1 MHACMHART
10 HTHTHTHM
18 FRFWLRLPS
27 GWCSALTLSL
37 CGVTQASMAGMSE
50 DEYKKRVNFL
60 KQQRDKLMEMKRKE
74 REKQLLSATSDQPAR
89 PASARAARNALRQP
103 EAPAEPAAPSE
114 EEKKL
119 AMRKAIANRIKS
131 ELMGKKWAVLLQCS
145 FHPFTSS
152 WPSSFAWFQMHLHLI
167 WVWCLCVFL
176 FFSQRHNLHWLART
190 ENHFTQQ
197 CSELAT
203 TAWSA
208 NDCTAVQQNINCT
221 KTSISSRRKER
232 CKLWNGVCLC
242 PFSSHVTPIYIS
254 SSSDRWL
261 PEIWSLIVSFFSSSL
276 TLRTYSKAIPWLPAF
291 QTVKMDWNR
300 IHWKANGLPSCTILL

>member
-1 MHACMHART
+1 MHAHIHTHT

-18 FRFWLRLPS
+18 FRFWLPLPS

-74 REKQLLSATSDQPAR
+74 REKQLLSAASDQPAR

-152 WPSSFAWFQMHLHLI
+152 WPSSSAWFQMHLHLI
-167 WVWCLCVFL
+167 WVWCLCVFSFL
-176 FFSQRHNLHWLART
+176 FWK
-190 ENHFTQQ
+190 TQ
-197 CSELAT
+197 
-203 TAWSA
+203 SA
-208 NDCTAVQQNINCT
+208 LTCEDWKPFYPAVQWIGYNCMEGKWLHCGT
-221 KTSISSRRKER
+221 AQY
-232 CKLWNGVCLC
+232 KLYKN
-242 PFSSHVTPIYIS
+242 
-254 SSSDRWL
+254 
-261 PEIWSLIVSFFSSSL
+261 
-276 TLRTYSKAIPWLPAF
+276 
-291 QTVKMDWNR
+291 
-300 IHWKANGLPSCTILL
+300 